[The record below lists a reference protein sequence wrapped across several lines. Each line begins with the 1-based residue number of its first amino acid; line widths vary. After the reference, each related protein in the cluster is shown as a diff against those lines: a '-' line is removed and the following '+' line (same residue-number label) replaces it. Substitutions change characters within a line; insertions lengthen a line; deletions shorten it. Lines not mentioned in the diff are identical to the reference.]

1 MHGRNLSVNVG
12 KHGVL
17 PVFELSM
24 VISGP
29 WLTPEGAPGARIG
42 KNALGGEKVG
52 IGDVSKSLAVVY
64 GVVAGVELDLL
75 LVHLV

>member
-1 MHGRNLSVNVG
+1 
-12 KHGVL
+12 
-17 PVFELSM
+17 M
-24 VISGP
+24 VVSGP